1 MYIHILVS
9 TCVPSNRMLEVDVG
23 DEGKALLVHRNGRF
37 TAIGNKCTHY
47 GAPLA
52 KG

>member
-1 MYIHILVS
+1 M
-9 TCVPSNRMLEVDVG
+9 REVDVG
-23 DEGKALLVHRNGRF
+23 DVGKALLVHQKGQF

>member
-1 MYIHILVS
+1 
-9 TCVPSNRMLEVDVG
+9 MLEVDVG
-23 DEGKALLVHRNGRF
+23 DVGKALLVNQNGRI

-52 KG
+52 KGYVKLSPNLAIYQSL

>member
-1 MYIHILVS
+1 
-9 TCVPSNRMLEVDVG
+9 MLEVTIGEDG
-23 DEGKALLVHRNGRF
+23 RALLVHQNGKL